1 MPLKFKYFSVRKN
14 ANHGSL
20 VLGLLLVLIH
30 CSSLGLEVKSVLPA
44 LTGHTKC
51 LSDWTTGNF

>member
-14 ANHGSL
+14 ASHASI
-20 VLGLLLVLIH
+20 LGLMLVRIH
-30 CSSLGLEVKSVLPA
+30 CSHLAFEIRTVLLV

-51 LSDWTTGNF
+51 LI